1 VTPPARR
8 LSRSCGE
15 ADVIRDAF
23 ERLRA
28 RGHDSAELVEAAIHG
43 MVGILDRHT
52 SYMSPKVFAENLLQ
66 TRGEFGAVGLEIT
79 NDRGTVKVV
88 TPIEGS
94 PSVLAGIRPGDT
106 ITEIDGQ
113 TLEGLPLNQ
122 VTRML
127 RGPIG
132 SEISLRLVRSGESQ
146 PLMLTLT
153 RAVVRVES
161 VKYERKGD
169 VGYIRVSSFA
179 ERTDTNIQRTISAL
193 KRQIGVKLKGYVLD
207 LRNNP
212 GGLLDQGIAVADVF
226 LTGGEVVSTRGRTRS
241 DNNVY
246 RAGRGDATGGKPVIV
261 LINEGSAGSSEIVA
275 GALQDNH
282 RATIVGMKSS
292 GLATVQTILLLS
304 GNNGALRLTTAN
316 YYVPSGRAMAPSG
329 IEPDILVSQSAEAEA
344 NTTISGEGAPIP

>member
-1 VTPPARR
+1 MFASCGQVDPVRDAFEQVRSGYVREVDSSLLIEAAIKGMESAADRKASSLTAKQTADVTPPARR

-226 LTGGEVVSTRGRTRS
+226 SQEAKLYRHGGVLVRITTSIEQGEVMRQVESR
-241 DNNVY
+241 
-246 RAGRGDATGGKPVIV
+246 
-261 LINEGSAGSSEIVA
+261 LSS
-275 GALQDNH
+275 
-282 RATIVGMKSS
+282 
-292 GLATVQTILLLS
+292 
-304 GNNGALRLTTAN
+304 
-316 YYVPSGRAMAPSG
+316 
-329 IEPDILVSQSAEAEA
+329 
-344 NTTISGEGAPIP
+344 